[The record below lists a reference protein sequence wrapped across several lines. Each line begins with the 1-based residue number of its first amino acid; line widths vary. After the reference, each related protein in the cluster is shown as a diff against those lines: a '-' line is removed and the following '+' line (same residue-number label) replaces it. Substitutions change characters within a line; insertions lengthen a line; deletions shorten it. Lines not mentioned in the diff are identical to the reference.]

1 MKKTFNALKLSGIFL
16 LMVISFIACDKDFS
30 VIDSDVLGKENSNF
44 TTIHDTLPVTAYNK
58 KLDSLQI
65 NGLASN
71 LLGVYIDPAY
81 GKTTASIV
89 AQLTPTTFQL
99 TTSTTKFFGENP
111 AIDSVILKIPYFNRV
126 TGTDD
131 DGNTTYTIQDSLYG
145 EGSDG
150 SVNPFKLSVYKNNY
164 FLRDFDPSSGLG
176 ATQSYYSRADETV
189 NNTDNF
195 ALNGSSV
202 INFDSNKG
210 DLLLDTVITPS
221 AKSEE
226 LWEISST
233 DTVKTRIVPQLRMQL
248 DTLFWSNTII
258 KKEGDPVLS
267 NSNNFNDYFRGLY
280 FKAEA
285 QNENGSM
292 VLLNLASSEANITI
306 YYSKDS
312 TVEGERTQ
320 STYTLNFS
328 GNILNTFIN
337 DFNVTL
343 QNGDETLGDEKLYL
357 KGTEGSMA
365 IVDLFPGSVECE
377 NEDGSISTIPALDC
391 FLKTY
396 RKTDTNDNFIKEN
409 GTGDYILKQLIND
422 AQLII
427 YEDEV
432 MQTYPKDSIGND
444 YSTFDRIYAYD
455 IDSNQPTR
463 DYFFDITDNTTQPFN
478 SKFISLG
485 QRIKDDKNV
494 AKYKIRLT
502 EHLNNILLTDST
514 NTKIGLVLSTNVNYT
529 NNSQILQSDDDVTA
543 VPAASLLTPR
553 GTILYGTNTSNE
565 GRKMRLEIFFTE
577 PNN

>member
-1 MKKTFNALKLSGIFL
+1 MKKTFNALKLPGIFL
-16 LMVISFIACDKDFS
+16 LMIISFIACDKDFS
-30 VIDSDVLGKENSNF
+30 VIDSDVLGRENSNF
-44 TTIHDTLPVTAYNK
+44 TAVHDTLPVIAYNK
-58 KLDSLQI
+58 KLEALQI

-71 LLGVYIDPAY
+71 LLGVYVDPAY

-89 AQLTPTTFQL
+89 TQVSPTTLSPDFGDN
-99 TTSTTKFFGENP
+99 TS
-111 AIDSVILKIPYFNRV
+111 IDSVILKIPYYNRV
-126 TGTDD
+126 TGIDD

-145 EGSDG
+145 EDSDG
-150 SVNPFKLSVYKNNY
+150 SINPFKLSIYKNNY
-164 FLRDFDPSSGLG
+164 FLRDFDPNSGLD
-176 ATQSYYSRADETV
+176 ATQLYYSKADGTIS
-189 NNTDNF
+189 NTDNF
-195 ALNGSSV
+195 VLNGSSV

-210 DLLLDTVITPS
+210 DLLLDTIITPS

-226 LWEISST
+226 LWEISTT
-233 DTVKTRIVPQLRMQL
+233 DTVKTRIVPQLRIKL

-258 KKEGDPVLS
+258 KKEDDLVLS

-285 QNENGSM
+285 QNENSSM

-306 YYSKDS
+306 YYSEDS

-343 QNGDETLGDEKLYL
+343 QDGDETLGDDKLYL

-365 IVDLFPGSVECE
+365 IVDLFES
-377 NEDGSISTIPALDC
+377 DDALLD
-391 FLKTY
+391 FIDEY
-396 RKTDTNDNFIKEN
+396 RITDSEGNYEKEN

-427 YEDEV
+427 YEDEI

-455 IDSNQPTR
+455 IDNNQPTI
-463 DYFFDITDNTTQPFN
+463 DYFFDVTDNTTEPFN

-485 QRIKDDKNV
+485 QRIKDDNNV

-529 NNSQILQSDDDVTA
+529 NNSQVLESDDA

-553 GTILYGTNTSNE
+553 GTILHGTNTSNE
-565 GRKMRLEIFFTE
+565 EKKMRLEIFFTE